1 VYVVVGLEVAVV
13 LVFVLEIIEGVEER
27 VEFEVVGIATIT
39 GVVVSASSNVLVIV
53 GLIAEEVVLV
63 ELAGIS
69 IVVELEN
76 SKGST
81 VEVLKVARL
90 SSDSIEEEDIITLE
104 F

>member
-1 VYVVVGLEVAVV
+1 MV